1 MIRTQPQGPVPPS
14 GGPPNRFGAEPK
26 TTAKK
31 KGFFRRFWWVF
42 VVVPLVGILGVS
54 GVIVYAY
61 ANTTVPEAP
70 PGPQTTVILD
80 RHGKRIASLH
90 AEVDRTIIAF
100 KDIPESFRKAVI
112 AVEDK
117 DFYRHGGVSPFAIVR
132 AAWRDIASRRIEQGG
147 STITQQYVKNVYTGS
162 ERSFGRKIKEAI
174 IAVKLEKKY
183 SKNEILG
190 KYLNTVYLGNGA
202 YGVHAAAQTYW
213 GKRAGSLT
221 TLESATLAGLIPA
234 PETYNPIENPK
245 EAKARRN
252 LVLDRMAE
260 QGYITRAEATEL
272 QGEPLKVR
280 KTSPRSF
287 QFAYFVSHVSKLLQR
302 EFGTEETFAGGL
314 RVTTTL
320 DSNYQRA
327 AEAAVK
333 KHLPDPKDP
342 SAALIAIDPRNG
354 AIRALV
360 GGRDFDKAKFNLAT
374 QARRQTGSAFKVF
387 TLAAA
392 MQERISLKSVW
403 KGPAQMTL
411 PNPECY
417 SEEGKPWKV
426 SNYAD
431 ASAGTMDLVGAT
443 AKSVNTIFA
452 QLAVTIGPEKVAEL
466 SKRMGIETP
475 LQPVCSITLGSQ
487 SVTPLEMT
495 NGFATL
501 AARGVRHPSYS
512 ISSVKSPDGEVL
524 DETEPKGERVLDQ
537 NDADLVNY
545 ALQSVATRGTGTA
558 ANLPDRPEAIKTGT
572 AQNYV
577 DAYLCGH
584 VPQLVTCVWV
594 GYPKAEI
601 PMENVNGFATVF
613 GGSIPAM
620 IWHDFMTQ
628 ALANVPPAQF
638 PTPSFE
644 GYDKFPSGTKSPK
657 PKPSKPPK
665 SSGGG
670 QNNPPPPPPPPASPG
685 GGVSPSPPA
694 PPSPP
699 GPPPPPPGPPP
710 PPPGPPPPPPGP
722 PPPPPGPP
730 PPPPEPP
737 PPPPPAPRA

>member
-1 MIRTQPQGPVPPS
+1 MIRTQPQGAVPPS
-14 GGPPNRFGAEPK
+14 GGTPDRFGAQPTK
-26 TTAKK
+26 QKK

-42 VVVPLVGILGVS
+42 VLIPLVGILGLA
-54 GVIVYAY
+54 GTIAYVYAQ
-61 ANTTVPEAP
+61 TTVPEAP
-70 PGPQTTVILD
+70 PGPQTTVIFD

-100 KDIPESFRKAVI
+100 EDIPESFRNAVI

-174 IAVKLEKKY
+174 IAVKLEDKY

-213 GKRAGSLT
+213 GKRAGHLT

-234 PETYNPIENPK
+234 PETYDPIENPK
-245 EAKARRN
+245 AAKARRN

-260 QGYITRAEATEL
+260 QGYISRAEAVEL
-272 QGEPLKVR
+272 QAEPLKVR
-280 KTSPRSF
+280 KTSPQSF
-287 QFAYFVSHVSKLLQR
+287 QFAYFVSHVSKLLQQD
-302 EFGTEETFAGGL
+302 FGTEQTFAGGL
-314 RVTTTL
+314 RVQTTL

-333 KHLPDPKDP
+333 KHLPETNDP

-360 GGRDFDKAKFNLAT
+360 GGKDFDKAKFNLAT

-392 MQERISLKSVW
+392 MQQRISLKSVW
-403 KGPAQMTL
+403 KGPAEMTI

-417 SEEGKPWKV
+417 DAQKGEPWKV

-452 QLAVTIGPEKVAEL
+452 QLVVTVGPQNVADIA
-466 SKRMGIETP
+466 KRMGIETP
-475 LQPVCSITLGSQ
+475 LEPVCSITLGSQ

-512 ISSVKSPDGEVL
+512 IASVRSADGEVL
-524 DETEPKGERVLDQ
+524 HQAEPEGKRVLDQ

-545 ALQSVATRGTGTA
+545 ALQSVSTQGTGTA
-558 ANLPDRPEAIKTGT
+558 ANLDDRPEAIKTGT

-594 GYPKAEI
+594 GYSKAEI
-601 PMENVNGFATVF
+601 PMKNVNGFATVF

-620 IWHDFMTQ
+620 IWHDFMTE

-638 PTPSFE
+638 PVPSFE
-644 GYDKFPSGTKSPK
+644 GYDRFPRGTASPK
-657 PKPSKPPK
+657 PKEPKPKPNEDK
-665 SSGGG
+665 GQPPESAGKGGG
-670 QNNPPPPPPPPASPG
+670 KP
-685 GGVSPSPPA
+685 
-694 PPSPP
+694 
-699 GPPPPPPGPPP
+699 
-710 PPPGPPPPPPGP
+710 
-722 PPPPPGPP
+722 
-730 PPPPEPP
+730 
-737 PPPPPAPRA
+737 

>member
-1 MIRTQPQGPVPPS
+1 M
-14 GGPPNRFGAEPK
+14 
-26 TTAKK
+26 KK
-31 KGFFRRFWWVF
+31 KKRGFFRRFWWVF
-42 VVVPLVGILGVS
+42 VVVPLVGILGLA
-54 GVIVYAY
+54 GTIMYVYAQ
-61 ANTTVPEAP
+61 TTVSEAP

-80 RHGKRIASLH
+80 RHGNRIASLH
-90 AEVDRTIIAF
+90 AEVDRTIIPF
-100 KDIPESFRKAVI
+100 KDIPEHFRQAVI

-132 AAWRDIASRRIEQGG
+132 AAWRDVAQRRIEQGG
-147 STITQQYVKNVYTGS
+147 STITQQYVKNVYTGG

-174 IAVKLEKKY
+174 IAVKLEDKY
-183 SKNEILG
+183 SKNQILA

-202 YGVHAAAQTYW
+202 YGVQAAAQTYW
-213 GKRAGSLT
+213 GKKASKLT
-221 TLESATLAGLIPA
+221 TLQSATLAGLIPA
-234 PETYNPIENPK
+234 PETFDPIENPK
-245 EAKARRN
+245 TAKARRN

-260 QGYITRAEATEL
+260 QGYISRPEAAEL
-272 QGEPLKVR
+272 QSEPLKVR
-280 KTSPRSF
+280 KTSPQSF

-302 EFGTEETFAGGL
+302 DFGAEQTFAGGL
-314 RVTTTL
+314 RVQTTL

-333 KHLPDPKDP
+333 KHLPDVKDP
-342 SAALIAIDPRNG
+342 SAAVIAIDPRNG

-387 TLAAA
+387 TLATA
-392 MQERISLKSVW
+392 MQQRISLKSVW
-403 KGPAQMTL
+403 KGPAEMTI

-417 SEEGKPWKV
+417 DAQKNEPWKV

-431 ASAGTMDLVGAT
+431 ASAGTMDLIGAT
-443 AKSVNTIFA
+443 ANSVNTIFA
-452 QLAVTIGPEKVAEL
+452 QLVVSVGPQNVADL
-466 SKRMGIETP
+466 ARRMGIETP
-475 LQPVCSITLGSQ
+475 LEPVCSITLGSQ
-487 SVTPLEMT
+487 SVAPLEMT

-512 ISSVKSPDGEVL
+512 IALVKSADGEVL
-524 DETEPKGERVLDQ
+524 HKAEPEGKRVLDQ

-558 ANLPDRPEAIKTGT
+558 ANLDDRPEAIKTGT

-628 ALANVPPAQF
+628 ALANVPPAAF
-638 PTPSFE
+638 PMPSFE
-644 GYDKFPSGTKSPK
+644 GYDKFPRGTASPK
-657 PKPSKPPK
+657 PNEPKPKKTSQPSNQSTPAPAPNPNPTPTGGT
-665 SSGGG
+665 GGG
-670 QNNPPPPPPPPASPG
+670 TSPTPPG
-685 GGVSPSPPA
+685 GGGGGGGGTPTPSPAPSPPPTPRA
-694 PPSPP
+694 YRRSCFPP
-699 GPPPPPPGPPP
+699 GVTKVQGFARRV
-710 PPPGPPPPPPGP
+710 GTV
-722 PPPPPGPP
+722 
-730 PPPPEPP
+730 
-737 PPPPPAPRA
+737 